1 MLDIAQNEIRL
12 LKVYPRLTARLDEP
26 IRCSLRHTSLTN
38 HTSDYLAWESEADPD
53 LQLHKKLRAWWS
65 HQIALFPGDRAISH
79 LCRFQWGDY
88 LALSYAWGS
97 DLLSSQV
104 IVDGRYVPIT
114 DSLHSALLAV
124 REDPRVSKMQVSVW
138 VDALCI
144 NQDDLVER
152 SKEIKT
158 MRNIFGDSMGVFVHL
173 GPASDDSH
181 LALKLIRLISY
192 NIKRGFGYGSFLLNL
207 GIDVTNG
214 ERQAEKRS
222 YIALMKLLCRPYWTR
237 LWIIQELAV
246 GDDEIAIHCGND
258 SVYLHQVR
266 QVLRL
271 LILNAASFGMI
282 ITIDTYEQYLV
293 TFQTVTGLLWWV
305 GYLRQL
311 TLRSES
317 RHFLTYKEMR
327 SPILTLAQYATATD
341 PRDKIFGIVGIL
353 PTSITSRIDTNPLLS
368 VRDVYVSFA
377 KTIMDVTVSL
387 DLIFAR
393 NLEQDALS
401 TLGLPSWVTDWT
413 LTPDRTGIFV
423 GTEWNFVCDVAGYE
437 ACDEAYGIAK
447 RATTTN
453 FKDVRAD
460 GCRSPQIRFMRNDEL
475 LLCEGF
481 CIGEIDGIAAGVSA
495 STDTPGTSKPIIQPQ
510 NAGSPY
516 DDAQA
521 VVEALLRTWLFDPSG
536 EGTKN
541 SALFQFPWF
550 GGEDETFNEK
560 GNWEANMQDLEAI
573 GTLRGKGW
581 ESSVPGGAFFLF
593 EQFRRALGP
602 FRVGGR
608 PIKEYFPQEL
618 LPCPPGLNLSHDFEV
633 IAANSMYRSLV
644 TMDTGHVGFAPTNV
658 QRNDKV
664 FVLIGCSI
672 PVILR
677 PDETGDYYKVVAE
690 CYMDGFMTGEAFEAL
705 DTGEYQL
712 QTITL
717 C

>member
-1 MLDIAQNEIRL
+1 M
-12 LKVYPRLTARLDEP
+12 YPRLTARLDEP
-26 IRCSLRHTSLTN
+26 IRCSLIHTSLTN

-65 HQIALFPGDRAISH
+65 HQIDLFPGEQAISQ

-124 REDPRVSKMQVSVW
+124 REDPRVIMMQVSVW

-173 GPASDDSH
+173 GPASEDTH

-192 NIKRGFGYGSFLLNL
+192 NIKQGFGYGSFLLNL

-214 ERQAEKRS
+214 EREDEKRS

-258 SVYLHQVR
+258 YVFLHQVR

-282 ITIDTYEQYLV
+282 ITSDVYERYLV
-293 TFQTVTGLLWWV
+293 PFQTVTGLLWWV

-317 RHFLTYKEMR
+317 RHFLTYKELR

-368 VRDVYVSFA
+368 VRDVYVNFA
-377 KTIMDVTVSL
+377 KAVMDVTVSL

-413 LTPDRTGIFV
+413 LAPDRTGIFV
-423 GTEWNFVCDVAGYE
+423 ATEWNFVCDVTGYE
-437 ACDEAYGIAK
+437 ACDEAYGIVK

-453 FKDVRAD
+453 FKGVRAD

-481 CIGEIDGIAAGVSA
+481 CIGEIDGIATGVSA
-495 STDTPGTSKPIIQPQ
+495 SIGTAGTSKPLIQPQ
-510 NAGSPY
+510 NACSPY
-516 DDAQA
+516 GDTPA
-521 VVEALLRTWLFDPSG
+521 VVEALLRTWMFDPSG
-536 EGTKN
+536 EGSKN

-550 GGEDETFNEK
+550 GGEEESFNEE
-560 GNWEANMQDLEAI
+560 GNWEANMRDLEAI

-581 ESSVPGGAFFLF
+581 EPSVPGGSFFLF
-593 EQFRRALGP
+593 EQFRRALGH
-602 FRVGGR
+602 FRVGDR
-608 PIKEYFPQEL
+608 PIKDYFPQEL
-618 LPCPPGLNLSHDFEV
+618 VPCPPGVNLSHDFEV
-633 IAANSMYRSLV
+633 VAANSMCRSLV
-644 TMDTGHVGFAPTNV
+644 TMNTGHVGFAPTNV
-658 QRNDKV
+658 QRKDKV

-677 PDETGDYYKVVAE
+677 RDETGDYYKVVAE

-705 DTGEYQL
+705 DTGKYQL